1 VGAAD
6 STVSTVV
13 SGHYAAGVTDA
24 QPRPLS
30 SLPKLTVVSGP
41 KRPMGRFP
49 LAFAGL
55 AVLIAVAAG
64 AFVLLRGEPH
74 EVTRT
79 PEETVREFLAAV
91 FLAEDPNRVAAV
103 VCDNWVPADAVE
115 RTRAE
120 IPRSIRVSWDEFAE
134 VTADSQRITLRA
146 RLGLRRA
153 DDLRPTSFAQWRFHL
168 VKQDSWRVCEARPFV
183 A

>member
-1 VGAAD
+1 
-6 STVSTVV
+6 VSTRVG
-13 SGHYAAGVTDA
+13 GHYAAGVTDA

-41 KRPMGRFP
+41 KRPIGQFP
-49 LAFAGL
+49 LIFAGL
-55 AVLIAVAAG
+55 ALLVAVAAG
-64 AFVLLRGEPH
+64 AFVLLRQAPVEP
-74 EVTRT
+74 TRT

-91 FLAEDPNRVAAV
+91 FLAENPDRAAAV
-103 VCDNWVPADAVE
+103 ICDNWAPTDAVE

-134 VTADSQRITLRA
+134 VTADSQRITMRA

-153 DDLRPTSFAQWRFHL
+153 DDLRPTSYAQWRFHL
-168 VKQDSWRVCEARPFV
+168 VKQDAWRVCEARPFV